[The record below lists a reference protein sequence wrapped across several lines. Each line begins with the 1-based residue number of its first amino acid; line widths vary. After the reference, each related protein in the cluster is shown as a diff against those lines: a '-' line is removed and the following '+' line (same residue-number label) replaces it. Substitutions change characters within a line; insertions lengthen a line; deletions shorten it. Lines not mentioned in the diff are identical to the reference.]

1 MNEESQICFESNI
14 YYLVN
19 LHDSQLKPGKM
30 KNAKQ
35 DVKEELQKYL
45 EDKDINA
52 LFVSIVESLLIEKPD
67 DPIEFVFKFLLV
79 S

>member
-1 MNEESQICFESNI
+1 
-14 YYLVN
+14 
-19 LHDSQLKPGKM
+19 M